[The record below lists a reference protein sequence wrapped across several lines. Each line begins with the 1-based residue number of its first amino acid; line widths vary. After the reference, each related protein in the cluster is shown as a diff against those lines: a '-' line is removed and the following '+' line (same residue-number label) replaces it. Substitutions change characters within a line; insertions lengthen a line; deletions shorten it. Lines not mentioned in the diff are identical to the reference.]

1 MHSAAQ
7 RRTEPPAILVVED
20 DHDSRVMMRSLL
32 EEEGYVV
39 HTAAN
44 GRDAVEKLS
53 SHRVRPQL
61 LIVDLN
67 MPVMDGWELMG
78 YLRKHPELS
87 MIPVGVQSADED
99 ATLPDGVA
107 FVINKPVDVEALLA
121 VVRHHCG

>member
-1 MHSAAQ
+1 MQSVAQ
-7 RRTEPPAILVVED
+7 RRSQPPAILVVED

-32 EEEGYVV
+32 EDEGYVV

-53 SHRVRPQL
+53 LLHLRPQL
-61 LIVDLN
+61 VIVDLN

-87 MIPVGVQSADED
+87 MIPVGIQSGDVD
-99 ATLPDGVA
+99 TTLPDGVS